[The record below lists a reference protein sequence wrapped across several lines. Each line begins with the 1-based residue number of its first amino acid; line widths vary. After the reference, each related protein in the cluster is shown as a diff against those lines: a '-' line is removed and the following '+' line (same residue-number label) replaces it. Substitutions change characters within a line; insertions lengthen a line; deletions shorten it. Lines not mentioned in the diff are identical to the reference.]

1 MTYEFHI
8 HNLALAIT
16 YMVIYVKIFQFL
28 KNLNYE
34 TLLIPSISN
43 ANSIAAPDWV
53 SLDTFASKVSIRKN
67 TVLIPVKERICGS
80 RIVQKDLSHDKSQQK
95 PLLASCQAWT
105 E

>member
-1 MTYEFHI
+1 
-8 HNLALAIT
+8 
-16 YMVIYVKIFQFL
+16 MVIYVKIFQFL

-67 TVLIPVKERICGS
+67 TVLIHTCERENLWKQNC
-80 RIVQKDLSHDKSQQK
+80 
-95 PLLASCQAWT
+95 A
-105 E
+105 